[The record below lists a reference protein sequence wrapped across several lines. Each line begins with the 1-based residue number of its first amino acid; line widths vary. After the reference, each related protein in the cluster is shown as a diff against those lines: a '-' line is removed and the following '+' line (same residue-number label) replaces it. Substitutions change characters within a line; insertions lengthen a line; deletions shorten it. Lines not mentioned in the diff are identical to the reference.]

1 MLRSRFLAAVAAV
14 TLFGYPA
21 AAQDTGQPA
30 AQAEQPP
37 ATSTPA
43 DADITAPPSA
53 LTPAVPAEAY
63 CATPADLGLPET
75 EIARWSSCEKWV
87 WHCVRHGLEANLF
100 DKSCYHPRGGVA
112 TTARETHKFA
122 PFVNPDTYKDQNRL
136 TPEFLITILTEP
148 AYVSQIKPI
157 GIRIVGA
164 YFAEAINLENVA
176 TSVNFVLDQTMAR
189 SGLRMTNFESKR
201 NVSLDGS
208 NIKGVVRLM
217 RARIE
222 GSLFMEKAA
231 LDVVD
236 LNDAYVGASFEATGS
251 IFNGELRFN
260 RARIDGKVILTQSRL
275 TTLMAWSARIG
286 SSLEMRLADIRVGM
300 DLSGTTIEGDVRL
313 QDVTFGRL
321 IAPDRCDWNPRL
333 QDAQGQG
340 ARAAD
345 LLTSL
350 AYQDKPAAFEQAWR
364 EAVVQREAEGT
375 SEDAVCAPSESAL
388 QPGIKQNVLLRDMQI
403 RGTLCIMN
411 VTGEIERGSA
421 LENPQ
426 FIKTISIDG
435 SEAKTTILGWKDST
449 TPTRWA
455 AVNYKTQ
462 HLLINLNTQPAVHWV
477 DNLTLRVITF
487 MRQPGQTPGN
497 GTAPVGEHIVKHG
510 CDITPDE
517 ATTERPD
524 QADVQQR
531 IIRFFQNDRSESAQ
545 PFAAIVASL
554 QSSGINTARL
564 SKELSIMQARNA
576 CASSEFA
583 KNYRLSWSTFRSA
596 WDGALAK
603 RKAGQSAAAFVYEQT
618 PLMVSDAGCAAWH
631 LIQYHTVRYGHEP
644 LRLLLW
650 IAAAVAVF
658 TALLRLDHRR
668 DYSFIQ
674 RKRLGVVY
682 AIDTLIPVRAYRI
695 DPPHAD
701 ELPRTGFVRGYR
713 VFHRLL
719 GLFFVVMA
727 FLYIY
732 KAT

>member
-14 TLFGYPA
+14 TFFGLPTL
-21 AAQDTGQPA
+21 AQEAG
-30 AQAEQPP
+30 QPP
-37 ATSTPA
+37 AQVDAAPAPALPA
-43 DADITAPPSA
+43 DPARLPAPEAAAD
-53 LTPAVPAEAY
+53 AY
-63 CATPADLGLPET
+63 CTPPTDLGLPE
-75 EIARWSSCEKWV
+75 ADVSQWSACEKWV
-87 WHCVRHGLEANLF
+87 WHCVRSGLEANLF
-100 DKSCYHPRGGVA
+100 EKKCLHPRGGVA
-112 TTARETHKFA
+112 TAARERHKFA
-122 PFVNPDTYKDQNRL
+122 PFVEPDAYKDTNRL
-136 TPEFLITILTEP
+136 SPDFLITLLTAP
-148 AYVSQIKPI
+148 ALVTQIKPI

-164 YFAEAINLENVA
+164 YFAGGINLENVA

-208 NIKGVVRLM
+208 NIKGVIRLM
-217 RARIE
+217 RARID

-236 LNDAYVGASFEATGS
+236 LNDAHVGASFEATGS
-251 IFNGELRFN
+251 IFKGELRFN

-275 TTLMAWSARIG
+275 TTLMAWGAHIG

-300 DLSGTTIEGDVRL
+300 DMTGSTVEGDVRL

-321 IAPDRCDWNPRL
+321 TAPNRCDWNPRL
-333 QDAQGQG
+333 QQQTQAKGL
-340 ARAAD
+340 RAAD

-350 AYQDKPAAFEQAWR
+350 ATQLAPEDFEQAWR
-364 EAVVQREAEGT
+364 EAAIQREFDGT
-375 SEDAVCAPSESAL
+375 GDESTCAPSEDAL

-403 RGTLCIMN
+403 KGSLCIMN
-411 VTGEIERGSA
+411 VTGEIERAAS
-421 LENPQ
+421 LSDPQ
-426 FIKTISIDG
+426 HIKTISIDG

-462 HLLINLNTQPAVHWV
+462 HLLVNLNTQPAVHWV

-487 MRQPGQTPGN
+487 MRQPGQNAQDGN
-497 GTAPVGEHIVKHG
+497 AIVGEHIVKHG

-531 IIRFFQNDRSESAQ
+531 VITFFQNDRSESAQ

-564 SKELSIMQARNA
+564 SKELSLMQARNA
-576 CASSEFA
+576 CTSSEFA
-583 KNYRLSWSTFRSA
+583 KSYRLAWSTIHSA
-596 WDGALAK
+596 WESALQK
-603 RKAGQSAAAFVYEQT
+603 RKAGQSAAGFLYEQT

-631 LIQYHTVRYGHEP
+631 QIQYHTVRHGHEP
-644 LRLLLW
+644 LRLLFW
-650 IAAAVAVF
+650 IAAAVLLF
-658 TALLRLDHRR
+658 TALLRIEYRKDA
-668 DYSFIQ
+668 SFIQ
-674 RKRLGVVY
+674 RKRPGIVY

-695 DPPHAD
+695 DPLHAD
-701 ELPRTGFVRGYR
+701 ELPRTAFVRGYR
-713 VFHRLL
+713 LIHRLL